1 MYTSI
6 SSEWGRATELWAG
19 YVHVVEKAEW
29 GIVYQE
35 QISHTLSVKK
45 TFFFLFLF
53 SRDYDVNQK
62 DLQSQKGPPKKQ
74 TNKKKHADMW
84 EGENLNERFAWMGE
98 AVLVNADLKKGMA
111 WKIYFLSALAK
122 PGHA

>member
-29 GIVYQE
+29 GTVYQE

-74 TNKKKHADMW
+74 TNKKKNTLIC
-84 EGENLNERFAWMGE
+84 EK
-98 AVLVNADLKKGMA
+98 VKT
-111 WKIYFLSALAK
+111 
-122 PGHA
+122 